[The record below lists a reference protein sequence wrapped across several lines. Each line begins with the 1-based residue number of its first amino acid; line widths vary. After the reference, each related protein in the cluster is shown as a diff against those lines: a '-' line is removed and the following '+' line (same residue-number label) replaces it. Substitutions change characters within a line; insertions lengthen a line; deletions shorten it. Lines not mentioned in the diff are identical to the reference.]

1 MKKFVF
7 FAILVVLGFFVYL
20 STYQIP
26 YFTAEE
32 TFSYNY
38 VFLNPLSNK
47 EEKMLELINRLKNLN
62 EKESEFDKNILIDKI
77 IMKDNTAIISIG
89 GKNLYSSSYNEIRII
104 RQLSETVR
112 VNFKNIEKIK
122 IEEEQ
127 RQIFQ
132 HIDIENPFDIKKA
145 VNLGEIDKIQ

>member
-62 EKESEFDKNILIDKI
+62 EKESEFDKNILIDKV
-77 IMKDNTAIISIG
+77 IMKDNTAIISIR

-132 HIDIENPFDIKKA
+132 HIDIENTFDIKKA
-145 VNLGEIDKIQ
+145 VNLGEIDKIE

>member
-7 FAILVVLGFFVYL
+7 FAILVVLGFSAYL

-32 TFSYNY
+32 TFLYNY

-62 EKESEFDKNILIDKI
+62 EKESEFDKNILIDKV
-77 IMKDNTAIISIG
+77 IMKDNTAIISIR

-132 HIDIENPFDIKKA
+132 HIDIENTFDIKKA
-145 VNLGEIDKIQ
+145 VNLGEIDKIE

>member
-32 TFSYNY
+32 AFSYNY

-47 EEKMLELINRLKNLN
+47 EGKMLELINRLKNLN
-62 EKESEFDKNILIDKI
+62 EKESEFDKNILIDKV
-77 IMKDNTAIISIG
+77 IMKDNTVIISIR

-122 IEEEQ
+122 IEEKQ

-132 HIDIENPFDIKKA
+132 HIDIENTFDIKKA
-145 VNLGEIDKIQ
+145 VNLGEMDKIQ

>member
-62 EKESEFDKNILIDKI
+62 EKESEFDKNILIDKV
-77 IMKDNTAIISIG
+77 IMKDNTVII
-89 GKNLYSSSYNEIRII
+89 
-104 RQLSETVR
+104 
-112 VNFKNIEKIK
+112 
-122 IEEEQ
+122 
-127 RQIFQ
+127 
-132 HIDIENPFDIKKA
+132 
-145 VNLGEIDKIQ
+145 

>member
-1 MKKFVF
+1 MKKFAF
-7 FAILVVLGFFVYL
+7 FTILVVLGFFVYL

-38 VFLNPLSNK
+38 VFLNPFSNK

-122 IEEEQ
+122 IEEKQ

-132 HIDIENPFDIKKA
+132 HIDIENTFDIKKA
-145 VNLGEIDKIQ
+145 VNLGEIDKIE